1 MNFKTLLFSLSS
13 ISLAQAGD
21 TTTSSDSLANA
32 EAYCFYPRADSHA
45 PIGVMGD
52 HTHRK
57 GEFMFSARTM
67 FMRMEQNF
75 MGTSSVN
82 DQQVQAAGFGIV
94 PADMDMQMHMLG
106 LMYAPS
112 DRVTLM
118 AMVSYVEMSM
128 NHNYG
133 PGLVNSFKTESAGW
147 GDASLSALVNLWHN
161 DYANLHA
168 GLGLLLPTAETD
180 QTDLIPPAGG
190 VRRLPYPMQ
199 LGSGSWGVAPSLTYN
214 NQQPTWSYGAQASAK
229 FLLDDNSQGYR
240 LGDRYEATSWIA
252 KPLNENFSASL
263 RVKFSTWGDI
273 DGNDPL
279 IMGPVPTTR
288 TDLRGGSKLD
298 LSAGV
303 NFFEI
308 DNGLRAGLEVGK
320 TLWQDLDGPQ
330 LASDYWVSL
339 GLQFAW

>member
-1 MNFKTLLFSLSS
+1 MNFKTLFFSLSS

-32 EAYCFYPRADSHA
+32 EAYCFCPRADSHA

-52 HTHRK
+52 HTHSK

-75 MGTSSVN
+75 MGTNAIS
-82 DQQVQAAGFGIV
+82 DQQVNQGFGIV
-94 PADMDMQMHMLG
+94 PTDMDMQMHMLG

-128 NHNYG
+128 NHRYG
-133 PGLVNSFKTESAGW
+133 INFDQFFKTESSGW

-161 DYANLHA
+161 DYTSVHA
-168 GLGLLLPTAETD
+168 GFGLILPTAKTDETD
-180 QTDLIPPAGG
+180 FIDPMNG

-199 LGSGSWGVAPSLTYN
+199 LGSGSWGFAPSLTYN

-240 LGDRYEATSWIA
+240 LGDRYEATTWIA

-263 RVKFSTWGDI
+263 RAKFVTWGDI
-273 DGNDPL
+273 DGSDPL
-279 IMGPVPTTR
+279 IIGSVPTTR
-288 TDLRGGSKLD
+288 TDLRGGSKFD
-298 LSAGV
+298 LSVGA

-330 LASDYWVSL
+330 LGSDYWVSL
-339 GLQFAW
+339 GLQFTW